1 MKFTVHPIYF
11 KVKDINWCLNV
22 QSSSSTI
29 SKDARPV
36 ALLQLGLTGDKTS
49 MLTVE
54 FDKKQLTSLYY
65 NLEKIQAQL
74 DALK

>member
-1 MKFTVHPIYF
+1 MNFLF
-11 KVKDINWCLNV
+11 CKVKDINWCLNV

-36 ALLQLGLTGDKTS
+36 ALLQLGLTGDTTS
-49 MLTVE
+49 TLTVE
-54 FDKKQLTSLYY
+54 FDEKQLTDLYH

>member
-1 MKFTVHPIYF
+1 M
-11 KVKDINWCLNV
+11 KDINWCLNV

-36 ALLQLGLTGDKTS
+36 ALLQLDLTGDTTS
-49 MLTVE
+49 TVTVE
-54 FDKKQLTSLYY
+54 FDEKQLTDLYH

-74 DALK
+74 DTLK